1 MSEVVHLRQ
10 IIQVKK
16 QRANSYATVDLVNAD
31 GSIKKRDRTTVVKF
45 PEHAQD
51 TATTGSLWEVSGKEG
66 INHFIINDFPLSEY
80 TIDADNIKFLRPSGR
95 ILSRWISNNIKGIGS
110 VIANR
115 LVRHKKLAQ
124 LIEIQDTDAL
134 LNIAGMTENRVKDL
148 IESWPSET
156 LFNTI
161 NWLEEQN
168 LPLGFGEKLVAI
180 FGEEAIDKIKEHPFI
195 LVAMGA
201 AFEQV
206 SQLALRLGFTLEDEV
221 VVAGIAQYAA
231 ISHANKTGSTVITID
246 ELNKEYAK
254 LMNSKAP
261 NDVGEIAC
269 EQGLLVKAAD
279 GYQVYGK
286 ALMEAAVAQFIVDA
300 QQRPAGEGCL
310 LASWER
316 ELSPEIVETALT
328 DYESTLDFNL
338 TTDQRDA
345 VIGAVLAPVCGISGC
360 AGTGKTTILKAVL
373 GVYERVAQGI
383 QCYQVALAGRA
394 AQRMAES
401 TKRPAQTIAKLIS
414 EHLGDNKPD
423 LPEQILLVIDESSM
437 VDLLSMYR
445 VVGILPDAAR
455 VIFVGDIAQL
465 PPVGNGLVFH
475 ALTETQIPFFNLTQ
489 VKRQNEQSEIHKFS
503 TSVRKRQFD
512 IPEPTKNT
520 LNESSDCSIETK
532 TTIERLIKL
541 WQESGGIEQSIVL
554 SPIRK
559 GEFGVDNLNLEL
571 QASVGNDR
579 QAIYFQDSLRGW
591 IPWVTSTGSR
601 LLKGDP
607 VLVTANNYDEDADL
621 RNCDLGLVVEVFEQ
635 PNEDGA
641 VAVIE
646 VNNALINVTAALL
659 EKLHLGY
666 AITIHKSQ
674 GSQWPNCFIMLP
686 NEAEKMIDQTLLYTA
701 STRPSERLVL
711 MGDEKVIQKAI
722 MVGSKAMNRKSNL
735 REKLCM
741 ANELMKQGVE
751 VSKCN
756 F

>member
-51 TATTGSLWEVSGKEG
+51 TATTGSLWEVSGRERL
-66 INHFIINDFPLSEY
+66 NHFTINDFPLSEY
-80 TIDADNIKFLRPSGR
+80 TIDADSIKFLKPSGR

-124 LIEIQDTDAL
+124 LIETQDTDAL

-148 IESWPSET
+148 IESWPSEA
-156 LFNTI
+156 LFKTI

-180 FGEEAIDKIKEHPFI
+180 FGEGAIDKIKEHPFI

-201 AFEQV
+201 SYEQV

-231 ISHANKTGSTVITID
+231 INHANKTGSTVITSG
-246 ELNKEYAK
+246 ELNKEYSK

-261 NDVGEIAC
+261 NNVGEIAC

-286 ALMEAAVAQFIVDA
+286 ALMEAAIAQFIVDA
-300 QQRPAGEGCL
+300 HQRPAGEGCL
-310 LASWER
+310 LAGWECH
-316 ELSPEIVETALT
+316 LSPELVETALT

-338 TTDQRDA
+338 TADQRDA
-345 VIGAVLAPVCGISGC
+345 VVGAVFSPVCGISGG

-373 GVYERVAQGI
+373 GVYDRVAQGVK
-383 QCYQVALAGRA
+383 CYQVALAGRA

-401 TKRPAQTIAKLIS
+401 TQRPAQTIAKFIG

-445 VVGILPDAAR
+445 LIGMLPDAAR
-455 VIFVGDIAQL
+455 IIFVGDTSQL

-475 ALTETQIPFFNLTQ
+475 ALTDTQIPFFNLTQ
-489 VKRQNEQSEIHKFS
+489 VKRQSEESGIHKFS
-503 TSVRKRQFD
+503 TSVRNGQLD
-512 IPEPTKNT
+512 LPEVTKNT
-520 LNESSDCSIETK
+520 LRESRDCSIETK
-532 TTIERLIKL
+532 PTVERLIKL

-559 GEFGVDNLNLEL
+559 GEFGVNNLNIEL

-579 QAIYFQDSLRGW
+579 KAVYFQDSLRGW
-591 IPWVTSTGSR
+591 IPWITSTGSR

-607 VLVTANNYDEDADL
+607 ILVIANNYDKDADL
-621 RNCDLGLVVEVFEQ
+621 RNGDLGLITEVFSQ
-635 PNEDGA
+635 PDKDGA
-641 VAVIE
+641 VAIIE
-646 VNNALINVTAALL
+646 VDSASISVTVELL
-659 EKLHLGY
+659 EKLQLGY

-674 GSQWPNCFIMLP
+674 GSQWPNCFVMLP
-686 NEAEKMIDQTLLYTA
+686 KEAEKMIDQTLLYTA

-711 MGDEKVIQKAI
+711 MGDKRVIEKSVK
-722 MVGSKAMNRKSNL
+722 VGSKALSRLTFL
-735 REKLCM
+735 REKVSL
-741 ANELMKQGVE
+741 AYELY
-751 VSKCN
+751 
-756 F
+756 

>member
-148 IESWPSET
+148 IESWPSEA

-345 VIGAVLAPVCGISGC
+345 VIGAVLAPVCGISGF

-401 TKRPAQTIAKLIS
+401 TQRPAKTIAKLIS

-559 GEFGVDNLNLEL
+559 GEFGIDNLNLEL
-571 QASVGNDR
+571 QESVGNER

-591 IPWVTSTGSR
+591 IPWITSTGSR

-607 VLVTANNYDEDADL
+607 VLITANNYDEDADL
-621 RNCDLGLVVEVFEQ
+621 RNGDLGLVVEVFEQ
-635 PNEDGA
+635 PDEDGA

-646 VNNALINVTAALL
+646 VNNDLINVTTELL

-674 GSQWPNCFIMLP
+674 GSQWPNCFVMLP

-711 MGDEKVIQKAI
+711 MGSERVVQKAI
-722 MVGSKAMNRKSNL
+722 KVGSRALNRVTFL
-735 REKLCM
+735 REKINL
-741 ANELMKQGVE
+741 AFELD
-751 VSKCN
+751 
-756 F
+756 

>member
-10 IIQVKK
+10 IIQVKN

-51 TATTGSLWEVSGKEG
+51 TATTGSLWEVSGRERL
-66 INHFIINDFPLSEY
+66 NHFTINDFPLSEY
-80 TIDADNIKFLRPSGR
+80 TIDADNIKFLKPSGR

-124 LIEIQDTDAL
+124 LIETQDTNAL

-148 IESWPSET
+148 IESWPSEA

-161 NWLEEQN
+161 NWLEEQS

-180 FGEEAIDKIKEHPFI
+180 FGEDAIDKIKEHPFI

-201 AFEQV
+201 AFELV

-231 ISHANKTGSTVITID
+231 INHANKTGSTVITID

-254 LMNSKAP
+254 LMNSDTP
-261 NDVGEIAC
+261 ENVGGIAC
-269 EQGLLVKAAD
+269 EQGLLVKVED

-300 QQRPAGEGCL
+300 HQKPSGEGCL
-310 LASWER
+310 LAGWECKLST
-316 ELSPEIVETALT
+316 ELVEAALT

-338 TTDQRDA
+338 TVDQRDA
-345 VIGAVLAPVCGISGC
+345 VVGAVLSPVCGISGG

-373 GVYERVAQGI
+373 GVYDRVAQGI

-401 TKRPAQTIAKLIS
+401 TQRPAQTIAKLIS

-445 VVGILPDAAR
+445 LVGILPDAAR
-455 VIFVGDIAQL
+455 VIFVGDTAQL

-475 ALTETQIPFFNLTQ
+475 ALTDTQIPFFNLTQ
-489 VKRQNEQSEIHKFS
+489 VKRQNEQSGIHKFS
-503 TSVRKRQFD
+503 TSVRNGLLEP
-512 IPEPTKNT
+512 PELTKNT
-520 LNESSDCSIETK
+520 LRESRDCSIETK
-532 TTIERLIKL
+532 PTVERLIKL
-541 WQESGGIEQSIVL
+541 WQESGGITQSIVL

-559 GEFGVDNLNLEL
+559 GKFGVDNLNLEL

-591 IPWVTSTGSR
+591 IPWITSKGSR

-607 VLVTANNYDEDADL
+607 VLATANNYDEDADL
-621 RNCDLGLVVEVFEQ
+621 RNGDLGLVVEVFEQ
-635 PNEDGA
+635 PDEDGV

-646 VNNALINVTAALL
+646 VNNTLINVTAKLL

-674 GSQWPNCFIMLP
+674 GSQWPNCFVMLP
-686 NEAEKMIDQTLLYTA
+686 NEAKKMIDQTLLYTA

-711 MGDEKVIQKAI
+711 MGDEQVIDRAI
-722 MVGSKAMNRKSNL
+722 MVGSKAHKRNSYL
-735 REKLCM
+735 RERITIVK
-741 ANELMKQGVE
+741 NI
-751 VSKCN
+751 
-756 F
+756 

>member
-31 GSIKKRDRTTVVKF
+31 GSMKKRDRTTVVKF
-45 PEHAQD
+45 PEHAKD
-51 TATTGSLWEVSGKEG
+51 TATTGSLWEVSGKERL
-66 INHFIINDFPLSEY
+66 NHFTINDFLSSEY
-80 TIDADNIKFLRPSGR
+80 TIDADNVKFLKPSGR
-95 ILSRWISNNIKGIGS
+95 ILSRWISSNIKGIGS

-124 LIEIQDTDAL
+124 LIETQDTDAL

-148 IESWPSET
+148 IERWPSKA
-156 LFNTI
+156 LFNAI

-201 AFEQV
+201 SFEQV

-231 ISHANKTGSTVITID
+231 INHANKTGSTVITID

-254 LMNSKAP
+254 LMNFDAP
-261 NDVGEIAC
+261 KSVGEIAC
-269 EQGLLVKAAD
+269 EQGLLVQVTR

-300 QQRPAGEGCL
+300 HHRPAGEGCL
-310 LASWER
+310 LAGWECN
-316 ELSPEIVETALT
+316 LSKDLVETALT

-338 TTDQRDA
+338 TADQRDA
-345 VIGAVLAPVCGISGC
+345 VIGAALSPVCGISGG

-373 GVYERVAQGI
+373 GVYDRVAKGI

-394 AQRMAES
+394 AQRMAQS
-401 TKRPAQTIAKLIS
+401 TQKQAKTIAKLIG

-445 VVGILPDAAR
+445 LIGLLPDASR

-465 PPVGNGLVFH
+465 PPVGNGLVFN
-475 ALTETQIPFFNLTQ
+475 ALTDTQIPFFNLTQ
-489 VKRQNEQSEIHKFS
+489 VKRQNEQSGIHKFS
-503 TSVRKRQFD
+503 TSVRNGLLEL
-512 IPEPTKNT
+512 PELTKNT
-520 LNESSDCSIETK
+520 IRESSDCSIETK
-532 TTIERLIKL
+532 PTIERLIKL
-541 WQESGGIEQSIVL
+541 WQESGGIDQSIVL

-559 GEFGVDNLNLEL
+559 GGFGVDNLNLEL
-571 QASVGNDR
+571 QASVGSDR
-579 QAIYFQDSLRGW
+579 LTVYFQDSQRGW
-591 IPWVTSTGSR
+591 IPWITSTGSR

-607 VLVTANNYDEDADL
+607 VLITANNYDEDADL
-621 RNCDLGLVVEVFEQ
+621 RNGDLGRIVEVFDQ
-635 PNEDGA
+635 PDEDGA

-646 VNNALINVTAALL
+646 VNNTLINVTAELL
-659 EKLHLGY
+659 EKLQLGY

-674 GSQWPNCFIMLP
+674 GSQWPNCFVMLP
-686 NEAEKMIDQTLLYTA
+686 NEAERMIDQTLLYTA

-711 MGDEKVIQKAI
+711 MGDDRIIEKAI
-722 MVGSKAMNRKSNL
+722 KVGSKALNRATFL
-735 REKLCM
+735 RERI
-741 ANELMKQGVE
+741 
-751 VSKCN
+751 N
-756 F
+756 FACS

>member
-1 MSEVVHLRQ
+1 MSEVAHLRQ

-16 QRANSYATVDLVNAD
+16 QRANSYATVDLINTD
-31 GSIKKRDRTTVVKF
+31 GSIKKRDKTTVVKF
-45 PEHAQD
+45 PEHAKD
-51 TATTGSLWEVSGKEG
+51 TATAGSLWEVSGKEHL
-66 INHFIINDFPLSEY
+66 NHFTINDFSLSEY
-80 TIDADNIKFLRPSGR
+80 TIDAANIKFLRPSGR

-115 LVRHKKLAQ
+115 LVRLKKLAH
-124 LIEIQDTDAL
+124 LIETQDTEAL

-148 IESWPSET
+148 IESWPSEA

-180 FGEEAIDKIKEHPFI
+180 FDEEAIDKVKEHPFL

-201 AFEQV
+201 SFEQV
-206 SQLALRLGFTLEDEV
+206 SQLALKLGFTLEDEV

-231 ISHANKTGSTVITID
+231 INHANKTGSTVISND
-246 ELNKEYAK
+246 ELYSAYAK
-254 LMNSKAP
+254 LMKSNVP
-261 NDVGEIAC
+261 TNVGDIAC
-269 EQGLLVKAAD
+269 EQGLLVQVNG

-286 ALMEAAVAQFIVDA
+286 ALMEASVAQFLVDA
-300 QQRPAGEGCL
+300 HQREAGDGCL
-310 LASWER
+310 LAGWETA
-316 ELSPEIVETALT
+316 LSNDLVQAALT
-328 DYESTLDFNL
+328 DYERTLDFNL
-338 TTDQRDA
+338 TDDQRDA
-345 VIGAVLAPVCGISGC
+345 IIGAVLSPVCGISGG

-373 GVYERVAQGI
+373 GVYNRVADGVE
-383 QCYQVALAGRA
+383 CYQVALAGRA

-401 TKRPAQTIAKLIS
+401 TQRPAKTIAKFIG

-423 LPEQILLVIDESSM
+423 LPEQIILVIDESSM

-445 VVGILPDAAR
+445 LVGMLPYAAR
-455 VIFVGDIAQL
+455 VIFVGDTAQL

-475 ALTETQIPFFNLTQ
+475 ALTDTQIPFFNLTQ
-489 VKRQNEQSEIHKFS
+489 VKRQSEESGIHKFS
-503 TSVRKRQFD
+503 TSVRNGL
-512 IPEPTKNT
+512 IELPELSKNT
-520 LNESSDCSIETK
+520 LREGGDCSIETRP
-532 TTIERLIKL
+532 TIERLIAL
-541 WQESGGIEQSIVL
+541 WQESGGIEKSIVL

-559 GEFGVDNLNLEL
+559 GEFGVNNLNVEL

-579 QAIYFQDSLRGW
+579 QAIYFQDSLTGW
-591 IPWVTSTGSR
+591 IPWITSTGSR

-621 RNCDLGLVVEVFEQ
+621 RNGDLGLIVEVFEQ
-635 PNEDGA
+635 PDDYGA

-646 VNNALINVTAALL
+646 VNNALINVTAELL

-674 GSQWPNCFIMLP
+674 GSQWPNCFVMLP

-701 STRPSERLVL
+701 STRPSERLVV
-711 MGDEKVIQKAI
+711 MGDESVIEKAVK
-722 MVGSKAMNRKSNL
+722 VGSRALNRATFL
-735 REKLCM
+735 REKVNL
-741 ANELMKQGVE
+741 AFELI
-751 VSKCN
+751 
-756 F
+756 

>member
-1 MSEVVHLRQ
+1 MSEIVHLRQ

-51 TATTGSLWEVSGKEG
+51 TATAGSLWEVSGTERL
-66 INHFIINDFPLSEY
+66 NHFTINDFPLSEY
-80 TIDADNIKFLRPSGR
+80 TIDADNIKLLRPSGR

-115 LVRHKKLAQ
+115 LVRNKKLAQ
-124 LIEIQDTDAL
+124 LIETQDREAL

-148 IESWPSET
+148 IGSWPSEA
-156 LFNTI
+156 LFSAI

-180 FGEEAIDKIKEHPFI
+180 FGEDAIDKIKEHPFI

-201 AFEQV
+201 SFEQV

-221 VVAGIAQYAA
+221 VVAGIAQYVA
-231 ISHANKTGSTVITID
+231 INHANKTGSTVITID
-246 ELNKEYAK
+246 ELDIEYTK

-261 NDVGEIAC
+261 NNVGEIAC
-269 EQGLLVKAAD
+269 EQGLLVQVTG

-300 QQRPAGEGCL
+300 HQRPSGEGCL
-310 LASWER
+310 LAGWEIGLSR
-316 ELSPEIVETALT
+316 ELVQKALT
-328 DYESTLDFNL
+328 DYESTLEFNL
-338 TTDQRDA
+338 TDDQRDA
-345 VIGAVLAPVCGISGC
+345 IIGAVLSPVCGISGG

-373 GVYERVAQGI
+373 GVYDRVAEGVE
-383 QCYQVALAGRA
+383 CYQVALAGRA

-401 TKRPAQTIAKLIS
+401 TQRPAKTIAKFIG
-414 EHLGDNKPD
+414 EHLGDNKPK

-445 VVGILPDAAR
+445 LIGLLPDASR
-455 VIFVGDIAQL
+455 VIFVGDTAQL

-475 ALTETQIPFFNLTQ
+475 ALTDTQIPFFNLTQ
-489 VKRQNEQSEIHKFS
+489 VKRQNEESGIHRFS
-503 TSVRKRQFD
+503 TSVRNGQFA
-512 IPEPTKNT
+512 IPKSTKKT
-520 LNESSDCSIETK
+520 LKDSDDCSIETK
-532 TTIERLIKL
+532 PTIERLIKL
-541 WQESGGIEQSIVL
+541 WQESGGIEKSIVL

-559 GEFGVDNLNLEL
+559 GEFGVDNLNLGL

-591 IPWVTSTGSR
+591 IPWITSTGSR

-607 VLVTANNYDEDADL
+607 ILVTANNYDEDADL
-621 RNCDLGLVVEVFEQ
+621 RNGDLGLVVEVYEQ
-635 PNEDGA
+635 PDEDGV

-646 VNNALINVTAALL
+646 VNNTLINVTAGLL

-674 GSQWPNCFIMLP
+674 GSQWPNCFVILP
-686 NEAEKMIDQTLLYTA
+686 KEADKMIDQTLLYTA

-711 MGDEKVIQKAI
+711 LGDEKVIEKAI
-722 MVGSKAMNRKSNL
+722 KAGSRALNRATFL
-735 REKLCM
+735 REKVNL
-741 ANELMKQGVE
+741 AFELI
-751 VSKCN
+751 
-756 F
+756 

>member
-31 GSIKKRDRTTVVKF
+31 GSLKKRDRTTVVKF

-51 TATTGSLWEVSGKEG
+51 TATTGSLWEVSGKERL
-66 INHFIINDFPLSEY
+66 NHFIINDFPLSEY

-95 ILSRWISNNIKGIGS
+95 ILSRWICNNIKGIGS

-124 LIEIQDTDAL
+124 LIETQNTEAL
-134 LNIAGMTENRVKDL
+134 LNITGMTENRVKDL
-148 IESWPSET
+148 LESWPSEA

-201 AFEQV
+201 SFEQV
-206 SQLALRLGFTLEDEV
+206 SQLALRLGFTSEDEV
-221 VVAGIAQYAA
+221 VVAGIAQYVA
-231 ISHANKTGSTVITID
+231 INHANKTGSTVISTD
-246 ELNKEYAK
+246 ELISEYTK
-254 LMNSKAP
+254 LMKSDIPKN
-261 NDVGEIAC
+261 VGEMAC
-269 EQGLLVKAAD
+269 EQGLLVKVEG

-300 QQRPAGEGCL
+300 HQRPAGEGCL
-310 LASWER
+310 LAGWER
-316 ELSPEIVETALT
+316 KLSPELVQAALT

-338 TTDQRDA
+338 TADQRDA
-345 VIGAVLAPVCGISGC
+345 VVGAVLSPVCGISGG

-373 GVYERVAQGI
+373 GVYDRVAQGV

-401 TKRPAQTIAKLIS
+401 TQRPAQTIAKFIG
-414 EHLGDNKPD
+414 EHLGDNKPN

-445 VVGILPDAAR
+445 LGGLLPEATR
-455 VIFVGDIAQL
+455 VIFVGDTAQL

-475 ALTETQIPFFNLTQ
+475 ALTDTQIPFFNLTQ
-489 VKRQNEQSEIHKFS
+489 VKRQNEESGIHRFS
-503 TSVRKRQFD
+503 TSVRNGLLDLPKL
-512 IPEPTKNT
+512 TKNT
-520 LNESSDCSIETK
+520 LTESSDCSIETK
-532 TTIERLIKL
+532 PTIERLIKL
-541 WQESGGIEQSIVL
+541 WQESGGVEKSIVL
-554 SPIRK
+554 SPVRK
-559 GEFGVDNLNLEL
+559 GEFGVDNLNMLL
-571 QASVGNDR
+571 QASVGADR

-591 IPWVTSTGSR
+591 IPWVTSTGAR
-601 LLKGDP
+601 LLQGDP
-607 VLVTANNYDEDADL
+607 VLVTKNNYDEDADL
-621 RNCDLGLVVEVFEQ
+621 RNGDLGRIVEVFDKPDE
-635 PNEDGA
+635 NGA

-646 VNNALINVTAALL
+646 MNNILINVTAELL

-674 GSQWPNCFIMLP
+674 GSQWPICFVMLP
-686 NEAEKMIDQTLLYTA
+686 KEAERMIDQTLLYTA
-701 STRPSERLVL
+701 STRPSEKLVL
-711 MGDEKVIQKAI
+711 MGCQTVMEQSIRS
-722 MVGSKAMNRKSNL
+722 GSIALKRKTWL
-735 REKLCM
+735 RERIEF
-741 ANELMKQGVE
+741 A
-751 VSKCN
+751 VSLKKE
-756 F
+756 

>member
-1 MSEVVHLRQ
+1 MNEVVHLRQ

-16 QRANSYATVDLVNAD
+16 QRANSYTTVDLINTD
-31 GSIKKRDRTTVVKF
+31 GSIKKRDKTTVVKF
-45 PEHAQD
+45 PEHAKD
-51 TATTGSLWEVSGKEG
+51 TATAGSLWEVSGKEYL
-66 INHFIINDFPLSEY
+66 NHFTINDFSLIEY
-80 TIDADNIKFLRPSGR
+80 TIDAANIKFLRPSGR

-115 LVRHKKLAQ
+115 LVRLKKLAH
-124 LIEIQDTDAL
+124 LIETKDTEAL

-148 IESWPSET
+148 MESWPTEA

-180 FGEEAIDKIKEHPFI
+180 FGEDTIDKIKEHPFI

-221 VVAGIAQYAA
+221 VVAGIAQHAA
-231 ISHANKTGSTVITID
+231 IDHANKTGSTVITID

-254 LMNSKAP
+254 LMNSGTPK
-261 NDVGEIAC
+261 NVGVIAC
-269 EQGLLVKAAD
+269 EQGLLVQVTG

-300 QQRPAGEGCL
+300 HQRPAGEGCL
-310 LASWER
+310 LAGWECNLST
-316 ELSPEIVETALT
+316 ELVETALT

-345 VIGAVLAPVCGISGC
+345 VVGAVLSPVCGISGG

-373 GVYERVAQGI
+373 GVYDRVAQGV

-401 TKRPAQTIAKLIS
+401 TQRPAHTIAKFIG

-423 LPEQILLVIDESSM
+423 LPEPILLVIDESSM

-445 VVGILPDAAR
+445 LVGILPEAAR
-455 VIFVGDIAQL
+455 VIFVGDTAQL

-475 ALTETQIPFFNLTQ
+475 ALTDTHIPFFNLTQ
-489 VKRQNEQSEIHKFS
+489 VKRQNEESGIHRFS
-503 TSVRKRQFD
+503 TSVRNGQLEF
-512 IPEPTKNT
+512 PEFTKNT
-520 LNESSDCSIETK
+520 LKESDDCSIETK
-532 TTIERLIKL
+532 PTIERLIKL
-541 WQESGGIEQSIVL
+541 WQESGGIDQSIVL

-559 GEFGVDNLNLEL
+559 GEFGVNNLNVEL

-579 QAIYFQDSLRGW
+579 QVVYFQDSLRGW
-591 IPWVTSTGSR
+591 IPWITSTGSR

-607 VLVTANNYDEDADL
+607 VLITANNYDEDADL
-621 RNCDLGLVVEVFEQ
+621 RNGDLGRIVEVFYQ
-635 PNEDGA
+635 PDKNGT

-646 VNNALINVTAALL
+646 VNDISINVTAELL

-674 GSQWPNCFIMLP
+674 GSQWPNCFVMLP
-686 NEAEKMIDQTLLYTA
+686 NEAEQMIDQTLLYTA

-711 MGDEKVIQKAI
+711 MGDERVIEKAI
-722 MVGSKAMNRKSNL
+722 KVGSKALSRKSFIKEHFYNASL
-735 REKLCM
+735 NSIE
-741 ANELMKQGVE
+741 
-751 VSKCN
+751 
-756 F
+756 

>member
-16 QRANSYATVDLVNAD
+16 PRTNSYATVELVNED

-45 PEHAQD
+45 PEHVQG
-51 TATTGSLWEVSGKEG
+51 TATAGSLWEVSGKERL
-66 INHFIINDFPLSEY
+66 NHFSINDFPLSEY
-80 TIDADNIKFLRPSGR
+80 TVDADKITFLRPSGMT
-95 ILSRWISNNIKGIGS
+95 LSRWIRNNIKGIGS

-124 LIEIQDTDAL
+124 FIETQDTEAL

-148 IESWPSET
+148 IESWPSEA

-161 NWLEEQN
+161 NWLEDQN
-168 LPLGFGEKLVAI
+168 FPLGFGEKLVAI

-201 AFEQV
+201 SFEQV

-231 ISHANKTGSTVITID
+231 INHANKIGSTVITGD
-246 ELNKEYAK
+246 ELNKEYSK

-261 NDVGEIAC
+261 NNVGEIAC
-269 EQGLLVKAAD
+269 EHGLLVQVTG

-286 ALMEAAVAQFIVDA
+286 ALMEAAVAHFIVDA
-300 QQRPAGEGCL
+300 HQRPAGEGCL
-310 LASWER
+310 LAGWECH
-316 ELSPEIVETALT
+316 LSPELVETALT

-338 TTDQRDA
+338 TADQRDA
-345 VIGAVLAPVCGISGC
+345 VVGAVLSSVCGISGG

-373 GVYERVAQGI
+373 GVYDRVAQGV

-394 AQRMAES
+394 AQRMAQS
-401 TKRPAQTIAKLIS
+401 TQRVAITIAKFTC
-414 EHLGDNKPD
+414 EHLGDNKPA

-445 VVGILPDAAR
+445 LVGILPDAAR
-455 VIFVGDIAQL
+455 VIFVGDTAQL

-475 ALTETQIPFFNLTQ
+475 TLTDTQIPFFNLTQ
-489 VKRQNEQSEIHKFS
+489 VKRQNEQSGIHKFS
-503 TSVRKRQFD
+503 TSVRNGVLD
-512 IPEPTKNT
+512 LPELTKNT
-520 LNESSDCSIETK
+520 LKESSDCSIETK
-532 TTIERLIKL
+532 PTVERLIKL

-571 QASVGNDR
+571 QASVGNNR
-579 QAIYFQDSLRGW
+579 QAVYFQNALSGW

-607 VLVTANNYDEDADL
+607 VLITANNYDEDADL
-621 RNCDLGLVVEVFEQ
+621 RNGDLGLIVEVFEQ
-635 PNEDGA
+635 PDEDGA

-646 VNNALINVTAALL
+646 VNNALINVTAELL

-674 GSQWPNCFIMLP
+674 GSQWPNCFVMLP

-701 STRPSERLVL
+701 STRPIERLVL
-711 MGDEKVIQKAI
+711 MGDERIIEKAI
-722 MVGSKAMNRKSNL
+722 FVGSKALSRKTLLKERICSAS
-735 REKLCM
+735 EFK
-741 ANELMKQGVE
+741 
-751 VSKCN
+751 
-756 F
+756 

>member
-1 MSEVVHLRQ
+1 
-10 IIQVKK
+10 
-16 QRANSYATVDLVNAD
+16 
-31 GSIKKRDRTTVVKF
+31 
-45 PEHAQD
+45 
-51 TATTGSLWEVSGKEG
+51 
-66 INHFIINDFPLSEY
+66 
-80 TIDADNIKFLRPSGR
+80 
-95 ILSRWISNNIKGIGS
+95 
-110 VIANR
+110 
-115 LVRHKKLAQ
+115 
-124 LIEIQDTDAL
+124 
-134 LNIAGMTENRVKDL
+134 
-148 IESWPSET
+148 
-156 LFNTI
+156 
-161 NWLEEQN
+161 
-168 LPLGFGEKLVAI
+168 
-180 FGEEAIDKIKEHPFI
+180 
-195 LVAMGA
+195 
-201 AFEQV
+201 
-206 SQLALRLGFTLEDEV
+206 
-221 VVAGIAQYAA
+221 
-231 ISHANKTGSTVITID
+231 
-246 ELNKEYAK
+246 
-254 LMNSKAP
+254 
-261 NDVGEIAC
+261 
-269 EQGLLVKAAD
+269 
-279 GYQVYGK
+279 
-286 ALMEAAVAQFIVDA
+286 
-300 QQRPAGEGCL
+300 
-310 LASWER
+310 
-316 ELSPEIVETALT
+316 
-328 DYESTLDFNL
+328 
-338 TTDQRDA
+338 
-345 VIGAVLAPVCGISGC
+345 
-360 AGTGKTTILKAVL
+360 
-373 GVYERVAQGI
+373 
-383 QCYQVALAGRA
+383 
-394 AQRMAES
+394 
-401 TKRPAQTIAKLIS
+401 
-414 EHLGDNKPD
+414 
-423 LPEQILLVIDESSM
+423 M

-621 RNCDLGLVVEVFEQ
+621 RNGDLGLVVEVFEQ

>member
-31 GSIKKRDRTTVVKF
+31 GSLKKRDRTTVVKF

-51 TATTGSLWEVSGKEG
+51 TATTGSLWEVSGKERL
-66 INHFIINDFPLSEY
+66 NHFIINDFPLSEY

-95 ILSRWISNNIKGIGS
+95 ILSRWICNNIKGIGS

-124 LIEIQDTDAL
+124 LIETQNIEAL

-148 IESWPSET
+148 LESWPSEA

-201 AFEQV
+201 SFEQV

-221 VVAGIAQYAA
+221 VVAGIAQYVA
-231 ISHANKTGSTVITID
+231 INHANKTGSTVISTD
-246 ELNKEYAK
+246 ELISEYTK
-254 LMNSKAP
+254 LMKSDIPKN
-261 NDVGEIAC
+261 VGEIAC
-269 EQGLLVKAAD
+269 EQGLLVQVTG

-300 QQRPAGEGCL
+300 HQRPAGEGCL
-310 LASWER
+310 LAGWECNLSK
-316 ELSPEIVETALT
+316 ELVETALT

-345 VIGAVLAPVCGISGC
+345 VVGAVLAPVCGISGG
-360 AGTGKTTILKAVL
+360 AGTGKTTILRAVL
-373 GVYERVAQGI
+373 GVYDRVAQGV

-401 TKRPAQTIAKLIS
+401 TQRPAQTIAKFIG
-414 EHLGDNKPD
+414 EHLGDNKPH

-445 VVGILPDAAR
+445 LVGILPDAAR
-455 VIFVGDIAQL
+455 VIFVGDTAQL
-465 PPVGNGLVFH
+465 PPIGNGLVFH
-475 ALTETQIPFFNLTQ
+475 ALTDTQIPFFNLTQ
-489 VKRQNEQSEIHKFS
+489 VKRQNEQSGIHKFS
-503 TSVRKRQFD
+503 TSVRNGLFD
-512 IPEPTKNT
+512 LPELTKNT
-520 LNESSDCSIETK
+520 LKESSDCSIETK
-532 TTIERLIKL
+532 PTIERLIKL
-541 WQESGGIEQSIVL
+541 WQESGGVEQSIVL
-554 SPIRK
+554 SPVRK
-559 GEFGVDNLNLEL
+559 GDFGVNNLNMML
-571 QASVGNDR
+571 QTSVGNDR

-591 IPWVTSTGSR
+591 IPWVTSTGAR
-601 LLKGDP
+601 LLQGDP
-607 VLVTANNYDEDADL
+607 VLVIKNNYDEDADV
-621 RNCDLGLVVEVFEQ
+621 RNGDLGRIVEAFKQ
-635 PNEDGA
+635 PYEDGV

-646 VNNALINVTAALL
+646 VNNDLINVTAELL

-674 GSQWPNCFIMLP
+674 GSQWPNCFVMLP
-686 NEAEKMIDQTLLYTA
+686 SEAEKMIDQTLLYTA
-701 STRPSERLVL
+701 STRPSERLIL
-711 MGDEKVIQKAI
+711 MGDTRGIEKAI
-722 MVGSKAMNRKSNL
+722 NVGSRALDRATFLKERVCFAS
-735 REKLCM
+735 ETS
-741 ANELMKQGVE
+741 EFQYIVT
-751 VSKCN
+751 
-756 F
+756 

>member
-1 MSEVVHLRQ
+1 MNEVVHLRQ

-16 QRANSYATVDLVNAD
+16 QRANSYTTVDLINTD
-31 GSIKKRDRTTVVKF
+31 GSIKKRDKTTVVKF
-45 PEHAQD
+45 PEHAKD
-51 TATTGSLWEVSGKEG
+51 TATSGSLWEVSGKERL
-66 INHFIINDFPLSEY
+66 NNFSINDFSLSEY
-80 TIDADNIKFLRPSGR
+80 TIDAANIKFLRPSGR

-115 LVRHKKLAQ
+115 LVRLKKLAH
-124 LIEIQDTDAL
+124 LIESQDTEAL

-148 IESWPSET
+148 LDSWPSEA

-168 LPLGFGEKLVAI
+168 LPLGFGEKLVTI
-180 FGEEAIDKIKEHPFI
+180 FGEEAIDKVKEHPFL

-201 AFEQV
+201 SFEQV
-206 SQLALRLGFTLEDEV
+206 SQLALKLGFTLEDEV

-231 ISHANKTGSTVITID
+231 INHANKTGSTVISND
-246 ELNKEYAK
+246 ELHSEYAK
-254 LMNSKAP
+254 IMKSNAP
-261 NDVGEIAC
+261 EDVGDIAC
-269 EQGLLVKAAD
+269 EQGLLVQVSE

-300 QQRPAGEGCL
+300 LQREAGDGCL
-310 LASWER
+310 LAGWEIGLSR
-316 ELSPEIVETALT
+316 ELVQEALT
-328 DYESTLDFNL
+328 DYESTLEFNL
-338 TTDQRDA
+338 TDDQRDA
-345 VIGAVLAPVCGISGC
+345 IIGAVLSPVCGISGG

-373 GVYERVAQGI
+373 GVYDRVAQGV

-401 TKRPAQTIAKLIS
+401 TQRPAQTIAKFIG
-414 EHLGDNKPD
+414 EHLGDNKPN
-423 LPEQILLVIDESSM
+423 LPEQILIVIDESSM

-445 VVGILPDAAR
+445 LVGILPEAVR
-455 VIFVGDIAQL
+455 VVFVGDTAQL

-475 ALTETQIPFFNLTQ
+475 ALTDTHIPFFNLTQ
-489 VKRQNEQSEIHKFS
+489 VKRQSEESGIHRFS
-503 TSVRKRQFD
+503 TSIRNGQFD
-512 IPEPTKNT
+512 LPETTKNT
-520 LNESSDCSIETK
+520 LKESSDCSIETK
-532 TTIERLIKL
+532 PTINRLITL

-559 GEFGVDNLNLEL
+559 GEFGVNNLNLEL

-607 VLVTANNYDEDADL
+607 VLVIANNYDEDADL
-621 RNCDLGLVVEVFEQ
+621 RNGDLGRIVEVFDQ
-635 PNEDGA
+635 PDDDGA

-646 VNNALINVTAALL
+646 VNNILINVTAELL

-674 GSQWPNCFIMLP
+674 GSQWPNCFVMLP
-686 NEAEKMIDQTLLYTA
+686 NEAEQMIDQTLLYTA

-711 MGDEKVIQKAI
+711 MGEERIIEKAI
-722 MVGSKAMNRKSNL
+722 LVGSKALKRVTYFKERMNL
-735 REKLCM
+735 ACE
-741 ANELMKQGVE
+741 
-751 VSKCN
+751 
-756 F
+756 